1 MPSVLDKSPNVSRQ
15 LQPMLVGLGVLAGA
29 ALLVTLVI
37 MGQVRLAFAVV
48 VIAILLGLAR
58 INVYWA
64 ILGSFGFLT
73 ILGDFRRWI
82 MPFEEWSSADPL
94 LVVGPVVAIVLWV
107 VAITSRRVSLD
118 TPLSKWILVLMAI
131 MTAHIFNPLQGG
143 LMVGIVGAVFML
155 VPLLWYWVGKSFGSE
170 EFLETF
176 FFRLIVPLACLAA
189 LFGFYQVFF
198 GYPEYQLEWWRPREH
213 EMVIGHDEDTLR
225 PLSFFPNISE
235 YTRYL
240 TVALLA
246 CAALVLKK
254 RSVALA
260 SVTVVFLFISL
271 VVSGVR
277 GPVVFSL
284 FSIALMWTI
293 LGRSVAV
300 WVPRLAVAGAIGL
313 FGLTFGL
320 TQVQEGAVQF
330 EGTVQTALDRQTGT
344 LEGTSGGT
352 IAIHLNLI
360 NIAVYR
366 TTQQPLGRG
375 TGYST
380 MAAGRFGDGGWTSEK
395 DFTDMF
401 IAFGI
406 PGGVVYLIILAYT
419 GLLAVRYWLR
429 ERSTIGLIVIGVLV
443 FGFMGW
449 IQPGQYVMTPI
460 IWFCVGAL
468 DRMNASK
475 EKTKSMVST
484 E

>member
-1 MPSVLDKSPNVSRQ
+1 MPSVLDKSPDVNRQ
-15 LQPMLVGLGVLAGA
+15 LQAILVGLGVLAGG

-37 MGQVRLAFAVV
+37 MGQVRAAFAVV
-48 VIAILLGLAR
+48 VLAILLGLAR

-82 MPFEEWSSADPL
+82 MPFEGWSEADPL
-94 LVVGPVVAIVLWV
+94 LVVGPVVAVVLWV
-107 VAITSRRVSLD
+107 VAITSKRVALD
-118 TPLSKWILVLMAI
+118 TPLSKWILLLMAI
-131 MTAHIFNPLQGG
+131 MTVHIFNPLQGG
-143 LMVGIVGAVFML
+143 LMVGITGAVFML

-198 GYPEYQLEWWRPREH
+198 GYPEYQLEWWRPRAH
-213 EMVIGHDEDTLR
+213 EMVIGRDEDTLR
-225 PLSFFPNISE
+225 PLSVFPNIAE

-240 TVALLA
+240 SVALLA
-246 CAALVLKK
+246 CAALVLRK
-254 RSVALA
+254 RSVLLA
-260 SVTVVFLFISL
+260 SAAGVFLFIAL
-271 VVSGVR
+271 LVSGVR

-293 LGRSVAV
+293 LGRSVSV
-300 WVPRLAVAGAIGL
+300 WVPRLAIAVVIGL

-320 TQVQEGAVQF
+320 TQVQEGAVHF
-330 EGTVQTALDRQTGT
+330 DGTVQTALERQTGV
-344 LEGTSGGT
+344 LEGTGGGT

-360 NIAVYR
+360 NIAAYR
-366 TTQQPLGRG
+366 TAQQPLGRG
-375 TGYST
+375 TGYT
-380 MAAGRFGDGGWTSEK
+380 TRAAGRYGEGGWSSEK

-406 PGGVVYLIILAYT
+406 PGGIVYLIVLAYT

-429 ERSTIGLIVIGVLV
+429 ERNTVGLIVVGVLV
-443 FGFMGW
+443 FAVFGW

-460 IWFCVGAL
+460 IWFCVGCL
-468 DRMNASK
+468 DRI
-475 EKTKSMVST
+475 VSSRADGKG
-484 E
+484 